1 MFFFSPMMTR
11 DSRNK
16 WNLMLFVLVFVF
28 FKIMEEFELN
38 PNERLLW
45 GRTIILDISKKVS
58 LGANVTRIQDKN
70 RI

>member
-1 MFFFSPMMTR
+1 MMTR